1 LRLIIGLGNPGPG
14 YAGNRHNIGFM
25 AAEAI
30 ARHYGF
36 GPWRSRFHGLAA
48 EGQIAGEK
56 ILVLKPGT
64 YMNESG
70 RAAEAAAK
78 FYKLEPAALIALHD
92 EIDLIPGKVRV
103 KQGGG
108 AGGHNG
114 LRSLDAHL
122 GPMYWR
128 VRMGVG
134 HPGTAEL
141 VRPYVLQNF
150 AKEEQPVVAKL
161 VEAVAEA
168 IPLLIAGDEN
178 GFMNKVT
185 VTTNPP
191 KPRAK
196 REDGSRNQSDREER

>member
-1 LRLIIGLGNPGPG
+1 LRLIVGLGNPGPG

-25 AAEAI
+25 AADAI
-30 ARHYGF
+30 ARRYGF

-48 EGQIAGEK
+48 EGQVDGEK
-56 ILVLKPGT
+56 IILLKPET
-64 YMNESG
+64 YMNDSG

-78 FYKLEPAALIALHD
+78 FYKLAPEAVIAIHD
-92 EIDLIPGKVRV
+92 EIDLVPFKLRV

-128 VRMGVG
+128 VRLGVG
-134 HPGTAEL
+134 HPGAPEL
-141 VRPYVLQNF
+141 VKPYVLQNF
-150 AKEEQPVVAKL
+150 AKEEQPQVAKL

-168 IPLLIAGDEN
+168 LPLLIAGDEN

-185 VTTNPP
+185 VAMSPP
-191 KPRAK
+191 KPRPK
-196 REDGSRNQSDREER
+196 REDANRNPTD